1 MPRLDWSE
9 LELKEE
15 PKSDW
20 KSLEVPEAPRLD
32 WSSLEG
38 PPAFG
43 ERIKETLL
51 PIAKDIIY
59 GFKRFGQTTYS
70 GMMDASRSFYSM
82 LDSYATKL
90 SNLTGWEKGGAFRTL
105 AELSKAPKEWEPENI
120 IEHIYKGVGGA
131 TVVVPQYMV
140 GVQTLGPFG
149 MAGVGAAYGGARE
162 GLKGATKGALKGAM
176 FQQILMGASALPRFA
191 AIPTVAGIG
200 AGMAALEGGDINDI
214 VTGGAVLGILS
225 AAGRYPSTKQ
235 FLAPYKEAH
244 WRVRINAFRTGR
256 NTFVNDLIRRGLAK
270 PQAERFADIYFQFEI
285 NKAGGFGKVSTK
297 ELKSISRF
305 IKKSPNYKLDPDF
318 LNLFKRPRP
327 KAPPKRPPVPPEKA
341 MIPIKPP
348 IEEIITKPPIAP
360 PTKVIK
366 PPVAPPVPKVITK
379 APISPKAKPMK
390 LQDTIKTAQRV
401 IGKKSTLPVLSN
413 VLIEDGNLIA
423 TDLEISYIVKID
435 KPDGMYKFI
444 GKNLEKSEFKKEDF
458 PDIVSQLPT
467 IDIGKISS
475 REEFIT
481 NLQRALRFVSTDE
494 TRYVITGPLLK
505 VEKGKG
511 EMVATDGRR
520 LSTSDIALENFKDG
534 KYIIANPNKVLNAL
548 KGISGESLT
557 AKTDKDKNMISFEGD
572 NGLVVV
578 RLIEGEFPDY
588 TKVFP
593 KLNQQYIVNKDNLS
607 SALKILKPYAV
618 EVGRGISPPV
628 KIEQKKEKL
637 ILSAGEK
644 PQKTMSIPVQVK
656 DVSYMPTKGSII
668 MPMRTD
674 VGRDFN
680 INYLTDA
687 VNSVKG
693 DTVFIGLTKEKVAE
707 PFHIYGED
715 LSKVKPTKVAPPKE
729 VKPTVP
735 REAGDKLE
743 AINRMEDEYRKK
755 YNMSLLSQKELQQ
768 LGTASL
774 YRKSPKEQEA
784 IINKL
789 YNKAVE
795 KFKEIKP
802 TPEKIPPKIEE
813 IVAGKKIT
821 SIEEIPKYRRDWS
834 VSEYNLSIA
843 RTEGIIKTGK
853 APDVTSY
860 HIPHLERLK
869 AEREFLK
876 SQVKPTIREIKVPTE
891 IKGEKVIKHGYSSDG
906 HFEYAMTEPTRK
918 VKGLGAGIY
927 HKTYIRFPKQPKRDW
942 EWSRWAKLKDTKEWV
957 KELPEEV
964 APPTPEVKP
973 IPPKEKPVEKPT
985 AEEAGFIHIPTAEEW
1000 KIATSRILGV
1010 IDIETPYRAIG
1021 APKTGV
1027 AVKNYFSKRVAHQ
1040 EMGINLIKKLNR
1052 MGYSK
1057 EDFTQLAFL
1066 AERPTLFVKLSGAE
1080 RRKFSP
1086 GYQLVRK
1093 DFAKYFDLLKKEGG
1107 LSVPFPE
1114 SLIRRLMERNAHLRI
1129 NLEKGRTNFFG
1140 KDYGEDWRTEVE
1152 RNERVIESLK
1162 KGRIKFVHIPTR
1174 LWFDSLM
1181 QTNPNRTFRILSL
1194 LSARKRVAPT
1204 IFSLVKA
1211 GLIKPEEVD
1220 IRDSIGNYHYRV
1232 GRDLGLLNIFSNAKA
1247 EGLVKPLA
1255 LAPEEW
1261 SSLPSRRFPMFKGY
1275 KVHPVFADYLQ
1286 NFLATV
1292 RRGYGINRFL
1302 AYTKMMQF
1310 YNPLFLPMY
1319 DVVQATM
1326 LGSIPNIKMPIYM
1339 AKAISQSIKKPEAYW
1354 EAFEDGLFSQ
1364 PFLNPFEDFKQILE
1378 GLKKRPTH
1386 AGAVAKIFSAAEKL
1400 LPQKVIR
1407 TFYNLVWHTAW
1418 NLDRTVRLISYNY
1431 LLDRGFPSLEAA
1443 QVSAKFH
1450 GDYASVP
1457 PRTRKF
1463 LNKIFFTPTF
1473 KIVMGKLYASM
1484 LRGATRVFKAGRTE
1498 RIFARGLLYT
1508 LAIILGKHY
1517 MMTKWGYEADQF
1529 SRRYS
1534 KVVETDEGPKELVHT
1549 FSNPANLPLKYY
1561 HRAKALFDPAT
1572 TNRIKRVVMASK
1584 WEFHPVYRVALDIV
1598 TNQKADFDY
1607 VYDPFAKGGIPEQ
1620 AVQIARY
1627 ATGELVR
1634 VSSGLIE
1641 ERKGEELVKAYK
1653 AMQKDLGKFK
1663 ALIMR
1668 PFVFTYLRK
1677 VKDVRVAGQ
1686 LFRLEK
1692 ELRTFIYRRLDDP
1705 EAIER
1710 AVKDFRKRIEKI
1722 QKGME

>member
-1 MPRLDWSE
+1 MPRLNWSE

-15 PKSDW
+15 PKLDW
-20 KSLEVPEAPRLD
+20 ESLKAPEVPQLD

-38 PPAFG
+38 PPTFG

-51 PIAKDIIY
+51 PVAKDIIY

-90 SNLTGWEKGGAFRTL
+90 SNLTGWSKGGAFRTL

-120 IEHIYKGVGGA
+120 IEHIYKGIGGA
-131 TVVVPQYMV
+131 TVVVPQYMI

-149 MAGVGAAYGGARE
+149 MAGVGAAYGGAQE
-162 GLKGATKGALKGAM
+162 GLKGAAKGALKGAM
-176 FQQILMGASALPRFA
+176 FQQILAGASAIPRFA

-214 VTGGAVLGILS
+214 ITGGAILGILS

-235 FLAPYKEAH
+235 FLAPYKEAR
-244 WRVRINAFRTGR
+244 WRVRINAFRTAR
-256 NTFVNDLIRRGLAK
+256 NTFVNDLIRRGAPK

-297 ELKSISRF
+297 ELKGIASF
-305 IKKSPNYKLDPDF
+305 IKKNPNYKLDPDF

-327 KAPPKRPPVPPEKA
+327 KARPEKPPAPPERAIAPIRPPAEVV
-341 MIPIKPP
+341 
-348 IEEIITKPPIAP
+348 TKPPIAP
-360 PTKVIK
+360 PTEVPK
-366 PPVAPPVPKVITK
+366 PPVTPAVVPPKPEALAEIRTIMPRIKELSAHITASKSIGEEVEPEVYEELERLESRVSELRPIAYPKAEVAPPEPEVITK

-401 IGKKSTLPVLSN
+401 IDKKAYLPILSN
-413 VLIEDGNLIA
+413 VLVKDGNLIA
-423 TDLEISYIVKID
+423 TDLETALVVKTD
-435 KPDGMYKFI
+435 KPDGLYKFI
-444 GKNLEKSEFKKEDF
+444 GMNLEKSDLPKEDF
-458 PDIVSQLPT
+458 PVVPYPPT
-467 IDIGKISS
+467 EIGKISS

-481 NLQRALRFVSTDE
+481 NLQRALRFVSKDE
-494 TRYVITGPLLK
+494 TRYTLMGVLLK
-505 VEKGKG
+505 AEGGKG
-511 EMVATDGRR
+511 TIVSTDGRR
-520 LSTSDIALENFKDG
+520 LSASDIELKNFQDG
-534 KYIIANPNKVLNAL
+534 EYIISNPKKVLNAL
-548 KGISGESLT
+548 GGISGEELT
-557 AKTDKDKNMISFEGD
+557 VKINKDKTNISFEGD
-572 NGLVVV
+572 NGLVIN
-578 RLIEGEFPDY
+578 RLIEGKFPDY
-588 TKVFP
+588 TAPFRTSKF
-593 KLNQQYIVNKDNLS
+593 NQQYIADKNRLS
-607 SALKILKPYAV
+607 SALKTLQPYAKEENRFSPFVDIKRVGENLVLTAGKEGALKLVKIPV
-618 EVGRGISPPV
+618 EVQSISYTP
-628 KIEQKKEKL
+628 
-637 ILSAGEK
+637 
-644 PQKTMSIPVQVK
+644 
-656 DVSYMPTKGSII
+656 DKGSVI
-668 MPMRTD
+668 MPMRN
-674 VGRDFN
+674 GEKLGEHRFN
-680 INYLTDA
+680 INYLIDA
-687 VNSVKG
+687 TKSVKTE
-693 DTVFIGLTKEKVAE
+693 TVFMGFDKEATWKA
-707 PFHIYGED
+707 PLHIYGED
-715 LSKVKPTKVAPPKE
+715 LSKVKPEVAPPEE
-729 VKPTVP
+729 VKPT
-735 REAGDKLE
+735 
-743 AINRMEDEYRKK
+743 
-755 YNMSLLSQKELQQ
+755 
-768 LGTASL
+768 
-774 YRKSPKEQEA
+774 
-784 IINKL
+784 
-789 YNKAVE
+789 
-795 KFKEIKP
+795 
-802 TPEKIPPKIEE
+802 
-813 IVAGKKIT
+813 
-821 SIEEIPKYRRDWS
+821 
-834 VSEYNLSIA
+834 
-843 RTEGIIKTGK
+843 
-853 APDVTSY
+853 
-860 HIPHLERLK
+860 
-869 AEREFLK
+869 
-876 SQVKPTIREIKVPTE
+876 
-891 IKGEKVIKHGYSSDG
+891 
-906 HFEYAMTEPTRK
+906 
-918 VKGLGAGIY
+918 
-927 HKTYIRFPKQPKRDW
+927 
-942 EWSRWAKLKDTKEWV
+942 
-957 KELPEEV
+957 
-964 APPTPEVKP
+964 
-973 IPPKEKPVEKPT
+973 PPKEKPVEKPT

-1000 KIATSRILGV
+1000 RIATSRILGV

-1021 APKTGV
+1021 APKTGI

-1066 AERPTLFVKLSGAE
+1066 AERPTLFVKLPGAE
-1080 RRKFSP
+1080 RKRFSP

-1093 DFAKYFDLLKKEGG
+1093 DFAKYFDLLKREGG

-1114 SLIRRLMERNAHLRI
+1114 SLIRRLVERNAHLRI

-1140 KDYGEDWRTEVE
+1140 KNYGEAWRTEVA

-1162 KGRIKFVHIPTR
+1162 KGRVKFVHIPTR

-1204 IFSLVKA
+1204 IYSLVKA

-1220 IRDSIGNYHYRV
+1220 IRDIIGNYHYRV

-1255 LAPEEW
+1255 LALEEW

-1354 EAFEDGLFSQ
+1354 EAFENGLFSQ

-1378 GLKKRPTH
+1378 GLKKKSTH
-1386 AGAVAKIFSAAEKL
+1386 AGAVAKTFSAMEKL
-1400 LPQKVIR
+1400 LPQKAIK

-1431 LLDRGFPSLEAA
+1431 LLDHGFPSLEAA

-1463 LNKIFFTPTF
+1463 INKVFFTPTF
-1473 KIVMGKLYASM
+1473 KIVMAKLYWSM
-1484 LRGATRVFKAGRTE
+1484 LKGAVRIFKAGRTE

-1607 VYDPFAKGGIPEQ
+1607 VYDPFAKGGVPEQ

-1710 AVKDFRKRIEKI
+1710 AVKDFKKRIEKI
-1722 QKGME
+1722 QKGLE